1 MFAGIAKSVRKLDEE
16 GLLLVIR
23 VLIIVL
29 GTAAFIQLGREVT
42 IGATQH
48 FDEAIIRSLRQ
59 PDNPA
64 VPRGPVWFQDVARD
78 ITSLGGYSVLILLV
92 GIVAG
97 FLQLDGKKGAV
108 RFLAGAVLSGYV
120 VGMGLKAFFT
130 RPRPSIVPHLSPVFT
145 TSFPSG
151 HSMMSAIVY
160 LTLGALLSGLEM
172 NHPRL
177 RRLFHRRASGANGPG
192 RSQPRLSRRALSD
205 RRFGRLDGGPGLG
218 HALLPR
224 RPAPAAPRR
233 ARDRDLELRALR
245 RQFFP
250 FGIVSNHSSN
260 AAQRRASRHGK
271 RVGIVSRP

>member
-1 MFAGIAKSVRKLDEE
+1 MNEVFAGIAKSLRKVDEE

-23 VLIIVL
+23 LLIIVL

-64 VPRGPVWFQDVARD
+64 VPRGPVWFQDFARD
-78 ITSLGGYSVLILLV
+78 ITALGGYGVLILLV
-92 GIVAG
+92 GIVAA

-120 VGMGLKAFFT
+120 VGMGLKAIFT
-130 RPRPSIVPHLSPVFT
+130 RPRPSVVPHLSPVFS

-160 LTLGALLSGLEM
+160 LTLGALLSRLEV

-177 RRLFHRRASGANGPG
+177 RLYFVIVPLLLTALVGV
-192 RSQPRLSRRALSD
+192 SRVYLGVHYPTDVLA
-205 RRFGRLDGGPGLG
+205 GWTAGLVW
-218 HALLPR
+218 ATLCSL
-224 RPAPAAPRR
+224 
-233 ARDRDLELRALR
+233 
-245 RQFFP
+245 
-250 FGIVSNHSSN
+250 V
-260 AAQRRASRHGK
+260 AQRLQRQG
-271 RVGIVSRP
+271 VLETEI